1 MPDGSVTPPETL
13 PEEAS
18 PEAPTPRPQGSP
30 VPFEAL
36 GRTGRCQWWRFALAV
51 PSLIAVYA
59 LVVLIAVLAAGLAL
73 MPIMPFAELR
83 QAISLAGAMSDWSP
97 VSDRDALI
105 AFAAMM
111 ITVAALLPALWVTV
125 RVVHGRKW
133 RTLVTGR
140 AKFDTRAFL
149 ASFGVAA
156 GLMAVAH
163 AATHLVLGGGYAY
176 VLDIG
181 RYLLFLPLVL
191 LLVPAQVLAE
201 EVLFRGYL
209 VQLVGRFTRHR
220 AIVVV
225 APAAIFTTAH
235 FANAE
240 VSAGGLWVI
249 AYFGVTSLYLTWLTV
264 RGNGLEYP
272 FGFHLATNLFALSVV
287 TSGVTAYPTPTI
299 FFVHQAGLSAGLP
312 TVAVLCAAHYW
323 LLFGRTRGRSRNP
336 QPLQKS

>member
-13 PEEAS
+13 PEQRS
-18 PEAPTPRPQGSP
+18 PAKPTRTPQGSP
-30 VPFEAL
+30 LPFDAL
-36 GRTGRCQWWRFALAV
+36 GRTGRCRWWSFVLAV

-59 LVVLIAVLAAGLAL
+59 LFVSIAVLAGGLAL
-73 MPIMPFAELR
+73 MPIMTFGEVR
-83 QAISLAGAMSDWSP
+83 QAISLIGAMSDWSL

-105 AFAAMM
+105 AFAATM
-111 ITVAALLPALWVTV
+111 ITVAALLPSLWVTV

-133 RTLVTGR
+133 RTLITGR
-140 AKFDTRAFL
+140 EKFDMRTFL
-149 ASFGVAA
+149 ASLGVAA

-201 EVLFRGYL
+201 EVFFRAYL
-209 VQLVGRFTRHR
+209 VQLVGRFTRRR
-220 AIVVV
+220 AIVVA
-225 APAAIFTTAH
+225 APAAIFTAAH

-249 AYFGVTSLYLTWLTV
+249 AYFGVMSLYLTWLTV
-264 RGNGLEYP
+264 RGNGLEYA

-299 FFVHQAGLSAGLP
+299 FFVHEASLSAGVP
-312 TVAVLCAAHYW
+312 TVVVLCAAHYW
-323 LLFGRTRGRSRNP
+323 LLFGRGRDRGRNP
-336 QPLQKS
+336 QPLQTT